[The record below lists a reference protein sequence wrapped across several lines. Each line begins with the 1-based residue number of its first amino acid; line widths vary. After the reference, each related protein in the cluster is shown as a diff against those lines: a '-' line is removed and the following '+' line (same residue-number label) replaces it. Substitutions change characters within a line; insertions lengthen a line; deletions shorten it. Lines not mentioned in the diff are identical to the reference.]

1 MLPAGIMVL
10 TELPKTVSGK
20 LDVSALPEWSP
31 GRAEHKPLAIDEFT
45 ARVIQIVA
53 DVTGFVG
60 QIRPSDDFIDDLGG
74 TSLGI
79 VRVLVELERYS
90 GRRMRMSDAL
100 PDTSVAGLANLLHD
114 GNRFRSADFAFNTDG
129 DAPPLFLIHA
139 YLGGMLGFRRLA
151 ELLPPN
157 QPVYGLHVHCTSEQ
171 GSDELTISA
180 LAQDALNRIRAIQP
194 TGQITMLGHS
204 AGGLIVFEVARK
216 IFEAG
221 DPQPRVLL
229 MDSVVVRNT
238 LEYHWGE
245 LLLTWREKVNK
256 SIRAPQKIAG
266 RLLRVIWP
274 RYSQGCHS
282 AQNDGWMELAGRYL
296 EPTGRAVRRYK
307 MPTYGG
313 DVTVMRTHQ
322 GQVMALGRRDLGWPS
337 VTKGALTIIAV
348 PGAHLSMLEKPH
360 IEYVAETVTGWLS
373 GK

>member
-1 MLPAGIMVL
+1 
-10 TELPKTVSGK
+10 
-20 LDVSALPEWSP
+20 
-31 GRAEHKPLAIDEFT
+31 
-45 ARVIQIVA
+45 
-53 DVTGFVG
+53 
-60 QIRPSDDFIDDLGG
+60 
-74 TSLGI
+74 
-79 VRVLVELERYS
+79 
-90 GRRMRMSDAL
+90 MRMSDAL
-100 PDTSVAGLANLLHD
+100 LDTSIAGLVNLLHE
-114 GNRFRSADFAFNTDG
+114 GTGSASADFAFNING
-129 DAPPLFLIHA
+129 DAPPLFVIHA

-157 QPVYGLHVHCTSEQ
+157 QPVYGLHVHCTTEQ
-171 GSDELTISA
+171 CSDELTISG

-194 TGQITMLGHS
+194 AGRITMLGHS
-204 AGGLIVFEVARK
+204 AGGLIAFEVARK

-221 DPQPRVLL
+221 DLQPRVLL

-238 LEYHWGE
+238 LEYQWGE

-256 SIRAPQKIAG
+256 SIRAPQKIVG
-266 RLLRVIWP
+266 RLLRMVWP
-274 RYSQGCHS
+274 RHSQSCHS

-307 MPTYGG
+307 VRTYGG

-337 VTKGALTIIAV
+337 VIKGALSMIDV

-360 IEYVAETVTGWLS
+360 IEHVAEKVTGWLS